1 MLDFGFH
8 VVMLLI
14 LSVANACFFAAAVVV
29 GSYIPFNIPTFL

>member
-14 LSVANACFFAAAVVV
+14 LSVANVFFAAAVV